1 MEKLLQNL
9 QKPPIYPTGVVPQ
22 PYAPPSDQKMIH
34 APHVS
39 GAWAHAPPPFHV
51 IAYPIPFYAPSD
63 VQPSNPSGHPHPH
76 APSMSSGQQPSTVN
90 LSNQYSKQ
98 QLYVDS
104 LQQPLF
110 SGNGIDQPQN
120 RSDIEAGESSTHSK
134 PTDLPMYS
142 KNPMFLEGR
151 YQFGFLTGETVRP
164 PPGDALERSGKE
176 RTHLFGLNPK
186 FDNVCGR
193 ILGQRPLPSLMEV
206 CFEVRLEEDRSNAMG
221 VLTTP
226 TIDSAAFSARS
237 SNHDSDKNNGKSI
250 PVCEHCKKQWH
261 TKDQCWKLHG
271 CPPGG
276 KKRSSNEKQNSGRAY
291 ISKTTPASTS
301 QSTDP
306 TASQTKTLT
315 LGAIAQSGMPQSLG
329 LISVDGKNPWILDS
343 GATDHLTGSSEHFIS
358 YAPCAGNEKIRIA
371 DGSLA
376 PIAGKGQ
383 IVPFDGFALQNVL
396 HVPKLSYNL
405 LSISKITRELHC
417 KAIFLPES
425 VYFQDMSSG
434 RTIGTARHSRRLYI
448 LDDDTSCST
457 LSRVSLLSSYFST
470 SKQDYKSEVPS
481 IFQNFYHTIKTQFHT
496 KIAILRSDNGR
507 EFQNHN
513 LSKFLASKG
522 IVHQTSCAYTPQQ
535 NGVVERKNRHLVE
548 VARSLMLSTS
558 LPSYLWGD
566 AILTAAHLIN
576 RMPSRILHLQTP
588 LDCLK
593 ESCPSTRLVSEGENV
608 SEESNSTFEFVE
620 PTPITVSDIDP
631 HPMILP
637 TNQVPWKTYYRRN
650 LRKEVGSPTSQP
662 PAPVQ
667 NFEPP
672 RDQGMENPTKPCT
685 NNTMSENDKSDV
697 AVLENMEEKNR
708 DDETEVRIETSNDEA
723 EQGHTRKLDEYDPSL
738 DIPIALRKGTRS
750 CTKHPICNY
759 VSYDNLSPQFRAFTA
774 SLDSTIIPK
783 NIYTALECLEWKN
796 AVMEEMK
803 ALEKNRTWEICAL
816 PKGHKTV
823 GCKWVFSLKYKADGT
838 LDKHK
843 ARLVAKGFTQTYGID
858 YSETFSPVA
867 KLNTVRVLLSVA
879 VNKDW
884 PLYQLD
890 VKNAFLNGDL
900 VEEVY
905 MSPPPGFEAQFGQQ
919 VYKLQKSLYGLKQSP
934 RAWFDRFT
942 TFVKSQGYSQGHSD
956 HTLSTKASKT
966 GKIAILI
973 VYVDDIV
980 LTGDDQTEISQLKQR
995 MGDEFEIKDLGNLK
1009 YFLGMEVAR
1018 SKYGIFVSQRKYTLD
1033 LLTETG
1039 MLGCRPADTPIE
1051 FNCKLGNSDDQV
1063 PVDKEQYQRLVGK
1076 LIYLSHTRPD
1086 ISFAVSVVSQFMQAP
1101 YEKHM
1106 EAVNRILRYLKNTP
1120 GKGLMF
1126 RKTNRKT
1133 IEAYTDSDW
1142 AGSVIDR
1149 KSTSGYCTF
1158 VWGNLVTW
1166 RSKKQSVVARSSA
1179 EAEYRAMSLGICEEI
1194 WLQKVL
1200 SDLHQECETPLKLFC
1215 DNKAAISIANNPVQH
1230 DRTKHVEIDRHFIKE
1245 RLDSGSI
1252 CIPYIPSSQQIT
1264 DVLTKGLLRPHFDL
1278 CVSKLFLATGI
1289 TESVSSH
1296 ACAFALRKICEDATA
1311 VIFEPPNLEILIWIG
1326 ESLEKLHLPLEDEEE
1341 VVSAVSLILGSVPNK
1356 ELKSNLL
1363 ARLLSSSYEAIEKLV
1378 DEDNAL
1384 SLRQNPATYTKILTS
1399 AVRGLYRMGTVFSH
1413 LATSLST
1420 EPTLDD
1426 PMFSLLIVF
1435 WPMLEKLLRCE
1446 HMENG
1451 NLSAAACRALSLA
1464 IQSSGQHFV
1473 TLLPKVLDCLSTNFV
1488 LFHGHECYIKTA
1500 SVIVEEYGH
1509 QEKFGHLFITT
1520 FERFTYAA
1528 SVSAINSSYICD
1540 QEPDLVEAYTNFASI
1555 FLRCSHKEILAASGS
1570 LLEVS
1575 FQKAAICCTA
1585 MHRGA
1590 ALAAMSYLSCFLDVS
1605 LASML
1610 EFASTNSEGS
1620 FNSMVIHVLSHSGE
1634 GLVSNILYALLGVS
1648 AMSRVHKCATILQQL
1663 AAICSVS
1670 ERTDLKPVLRW
1681 ESLHGWLLSAVQAL
1695 PLEYLKP
1702 GEVETLVPLWLKA
1715 LGDAACDYLESKSCD
1730 EEANYGHMQ
1739 GKGGRVLK
1747 RLVREFADGHR
1758 NIPNMT

>member
-1 MEKLLQNL
+1 
-9 QKPPIYPTGVVPQ
+9 
-22 PYAPPSDQKMIH
+22 
-34 APHVS
+34 
-39 GAWAHAPPPFHV
+39 
-51 IAYPIPFYAPSD
+51 
-63 VQPSNPSGHPHPH
+63 
-76 APSMSSGQQPSTVN
+76 
-90 LSNQYSKQ
+90 
-98 QLYVDS
+98 
-104 LQQPLF
+104 
-110 SGNGIDQPQN
+110 
-120 RSDIEAGESSTHSK
+120 
-134 PTDLPMYS
+134 
-142 KNPMFLEGR
+142 MFLEGR

-164 PPGDALERSGKE
+164 PPGDALERLWKGEDSLIRSMLINSMEPQIGKPLLYAPQQKICGIQL
-176 RTHLFGLNPK
+176 RPFTRNDRMPLGLNPK

-206 CFEVRLEEDRSNAMG
+206 CFEVRLEEDRTNAIG

-271 CPPGG
+271 RPPGG

-291 ISKTTPASTS
+291 ISETTPASTS

-306 TASQTKTLT
+306 TASQTKTPT

-343 GATDHLTGSSEHFIS
+343 GATDHLTGSLKHFIS
-358 YAPCAGNEKIRIA
+358 YAPCA
-371 DGSLA
+371 
-376 PIAGKGQ
+376 
-383 IVPFDGFALQNVL
+383 
-396 HVPKLSYNL
+396 
-405 LSISKITRELHC
+405 
-417 KAIFLPES
+417 AIFLPES

-434 RTIGTARHSRRLYI
+434 RTIGTARHSRGLYI
-448 LDDDTSCST
+448 LDDDTSCSS

-470 SKQDYKSEVPS
+470 SEQDS
-481 IFQNFYHTIKTQFHT
+481 
-496 KIAILRSDNGR
+496 
-507 EFQNHN
+507 
-513 LSKFLASKG
+513 SKG

-535 NGVVERKNRHLVE
+535 NGVAKRKNRHLVE
-548 VARSLMLSTS
+548 VACSLMLSTS

-576 RMPSRILHLQTP
+576 RMPSCILHLQTP

-593 ESCPSTRLVSEGENV
+593 ESYPSTRLVSEGENV

-631 HPMILP
+631 HPIILP

-738 DIPIALRKGTRS
+738 YIPIALRKGTRS

-783 NIYTALECLEWKN
+783 NIYTALECPEWKN

-823 GCKWVFSLKYKADGT
+823 GCKWVFYLKYKEDGT
-838 LDKHK
+838 LDRHK

-867 KLNTVRVLLSVA
+867 KLNTVRVLLFVA

-919 VYKLQKSLYGLKQSP
+919 VCKLQKSLYGLKQSL

-956 HTLSTKASKT
+956 HTLFTKASKT

-980 LTGDDQTEISQLKQR
+980 LTGDDQTKISQLKQR
-995 MGDEFEIKDLGNLK
+995 MGDEFEIKDLENLK

-1018 SKYGIFVSQRKYTLD
+1018 SKEGISVSQRKYTLD

-1076 LIYLSHTRPD
+1076 LIYLSHTLSD

-1106 EAVNRILRYLKNTP
+1106 EAVNRILR
-1120 GKGLMF
+1120 
-1126 RKTNRKT
+1126 
-1133 IEAYTDSDW
+1133 
-1142 AGSVIDR
+1142 

-1166 RSKKQSVVARSSA
+1166 RSKKPSVVARSSA

-1200 SDLHQECETPLKLFC
+1200 SELHQECETPLKLFC

-1252 CIPYIPSSQQIT
+1252 CIPYIPSSQQIA

-1278 CVSKLFLATGI
+1278 CVSKLG
-1289 TESVSSH
+1289 
-1296 ACAFALRKICEDATA
+1296 
-1311 VIFEPPNLEILIWIG
+1311 LIDIY
-1326 ESLEKLHLPLEDEEE
+1326 LP
-1341 VVSAVSLILGSVPNK
+1341 
-1356 ELKSNLL
+1356 
-1363 ARLLSSSYEAIEKLV
+1363 
-1378 DEDNAL
+1378 
-1384 SLRQNPATYTKILTS
+1384 T
-1399 AVRGLYRMGTVFSH
+1399 
-1413 LATSLST
+1413 
-1420 EPTLDD
+1420 
-1426 PMFSLLIVF
+1426 
-1435 WPMLEKLLRCE
+1435 
-1446 HMENG
+1446 
-1451 NLSAAACRALSLA
+1451 
-1464 IQSSGQHFV
+1464 
-1473 TLLPKVLDCLSTNFV
+1473 
-1488 LFHGHECYIKTA
+1488 
-1500 SVIVEEYGH
+1500 
-1509 QEKFGHLFITT
+1509 
-1520 FERFTYAA
+1520 
-1528 SVSAINSSYICD
+1528 
-1540 QEPDLVEAYTNFASI
+1540 
-1555 FLRCSHKEILAASGS
+1555 
-1570 LLEVS
+1570 
-1575 FQKAAICCTA
+1575 
-1585 MHRGA
+1585 
-1590 ALAAMSYLSCFLDVS
+1590 
-1605 LASML
+1605 
-1610 EFASTNSEGS
+1610 
-1620 FNSMVIHVLSHSGE
+1620 
-1634 GLVSNILYALLGVS
+1634 
-1648 AMSRVHKCATILQQL
+1648 
-1663 AAICSVS
+1663 
-1670 ERTDLKPVLRW
+1670 
-1681 ESLHGWLLSAVQAL
+1681 
-1695 PLEYLKP
+1695 
-1702 GEVETLVPLWLKA
+1702 
-1715 LGDAACDYLESKSCD
+1715 
-1730 EEANYGHMQ
+1730 
-1739 GKGGRVLK
+1739 
-1747 RLVREFADGHR
+1747 
-1758 NIPNMT
+1758 